1 MRRALLLACTL
12 CLLLITPVYATEES
26 EEMPDVLIPE
36 TPAAVSAPDAVPDPA
51 KAVSPV
57 LSLDTAYRTFSV
69 SSLDDV
75 ASVPP
80 DGDSSTM
87 AQVVTKVLGVYERKT
102 MTVQEMDTD
111 GNVLATS
118 TQYVPGLAGMDWEW
132 IAGAALFGLF
142 LFCVMRLIGGLLK
155 Q

>member
-1 MRRALLLACTL
+1 
-12 CLLLITPVYATEES
+12 
-26 EEMPDVLIPE
+26 
-36 TPAAVSAPDAVPDPA
+36 
-51 KAVSPV
+51 
-57 LSLDTAYRTFSV
+57 
-69 SSLDDV
+69 
-75 ASVPP
+75 
-80 DGDSSTM
+80 M

-132 IAGAALFGLF
+132 IAGTALFGLF

>member
-1 MRRALLLACTL
+1 MRRVLLLACTL
-12 CLLLITPVYATEES
+12 CLLLVTPVYATEES
-26 EEMPDVLIPE
+26 EETPDVPTSE
-36 TPAAVSAPDAVPDPA
+36 TPIEAADPDTDPDPA
-51 KAVSPV
+51 EAVSPV
-57 LSLDTAYRTFSV
+57 LSLDATYRTFSV

-75 ASVPP
+75 ASVPS
-80 DGDSSTM
+80 DGDSNTM
-87 AQVVTKVLGVYERKT
+87 DKVVAKVLGPYERKT

-118 TQYVPGLAGMDWEW
+118 TQYVPGLAGLDWEW